1 VTKLYFLLSA
11 IIALA
16 LSGCVTSSIVV
27 GNTRPSIKP
36 EEVKIYISKPAIYED
51 IALISSNNT
60 GGSPFGEQ
68 AKVNTVINRMKNE
81 AAKLGANGL
90 IIQQIGDQNFG
101 AVGNGILTPNALGN
115 IATGGVMVTT
125 TNLQLKTG
133 SAIAIYVPPEKN
145 R

>member
-1 VTKLYFLLSA
+1 
-11 IIALA
+11 
-16 LSGCVTSSIVV
+16 
-27 GNTRPSIKP
+27 
-36 EEVKIYISKPAIYED
+36 
-51 IALISSNNT
+51 
-60 GGSPFGEQ
+60 
-68 AKVNTVINRMKNE
+68 MKNE